1 MIEATFRPLGNDF
14 GLRTPEF
21 KRKRNPFAT
30 QWSDTLGLLER
41 ELDQLKATA
50 IVIQVALGESQI
62 RRDGW
67 PRADARPA
75 DAAVIL
81 HFDSRHGHLR
91 YATDRFR
98 GGTARLGG
106 TRFHMPGWQVNLRA
120 IALGLEALRKVQRY
134 GIAESGQQYTGWKA
148 LGAGSDDPQDPTP
161 ERVILRWASLPRNGS
176 TLGWSDMTERE
187 RKRAVI
193 AAKRK
198 AHPDA
203 GGSDEA
209 FVAVS
214 QAAATLGL

>member
-1 MIEATFRPLGNDF
+1 MIQVTFRPLGSDF
-14 GLRTPEF
+14 GAWTPEHE
-21 KRKRNPFAT
+21 RKGNPFGS

-41 ELDQLKATA
+41 ELDHLDAER
-50 IVIQVALGESQI
+50 IVVQVDLAESQI

-67 PRADARPA
+67 PRADSRPRC
-75 DAAVIL
+75 DAVIL

-98 GGTARLGG
+98 GGTSSVGG
-106 TRFHMPGWQVNLRA
+106 KRVYMPGWQVNLRA

-148 LGAGSDDPQDPTP
+148 LGTGSEAPQEVTP
-161 ERVILRWASLPRNGS
+161 ERVILFHAGIAETSWR
-176 TLGWSDMTERE
+176 TLHIDQR
-187 RKRAVI
+187 RHAVKM
-193 AAKRK
+193 AKRK

-209 FVAVS
+209 FIAVS
-214 QAAATLGL
+214 QAAATLGF

>member
-1 MIEATFRPLGNDF
+1 MIEVTFRPLGDDF
-14 GLRTPEF
+14 GQPTPEA

-30 QWSDTLGLLER
+30 RWSDTLALLER
-41 ELDQLKATA
+41 ELKELRAA
-50 IVIQVALGESQI
+50 RIVVQVDLIESQI

-67 PRADARPA
+67 PRADARPSS
-75 DAAVIL
+75 DAVIL

-98 GGTARLGG
+98 GGTAHLGR
-106 TRFHMPGWQVNLRA
+106 TRVPMPGWQVNLRA

-148 LGAGSDDPQDPTP
+148 LTAGTSDEAP
-161 ERVILRWASLPRNGS
+161 EDTLLAWAFPRGGVSWASLHPDQR
-176 TLGWSDMTERE
+176 RE
-187 RKRAVI
+187 TVR
-193 AAKRK
+193 AAKRR

-214 QAAATLGL
+214 QAAATLGF